1 MKRIVFIGYTIFIFL
16 HSSCKKDPK
25 IIDISQ
31 SGYPEEIGQIV
42 ITQCAVSGCHNDA
55 SKNAASGLS
64 LSTWDKLFEG
74 ARSGSAVIPYK
85 HTLSTFFLFTNTH
98 EDLGL
103 SNLPT
108 MPINGNPLSREQM
121 ILIRNWIDK
130 GAPNNKG
137 EIKFSDNP
145 KRKKYYVTNQG
156 CDLVYVFDSETDL
169 AMRAIDVGNSSKIE
183 SPHMVKVSPDGN
195 YWYVC
200 FTNGNVLQKFRTSD
214 DRLVGEAFI
223 TLGNWNTF
231 VITKNGKY
239 AFVVDWSF
247 EGRIAWVDLEKM
259 ELKKL
264 YQGSGLMKWPHG
276 SALSPDDKYLYVTS
290 QTGNYIYKIDIR
302 NPNFPDFEEIS
313 LVPNELPSNLSSLD
327 PHEIIF
333 SPDGTKYFVA
343 CQKSNELRVLQAS
356 NDSLIAV
363 IPTGEFPQ
371 EFGLSYSTEYLFVT
385 CMEDRTTFQGN
396 VGSVTVI
403 NYKTNSFVKHINTGT
418 QPHGIAVDDEKGL
431 VYVANRNIDSS
442 GPAPHHTTECGGR
455 NGYLTAIDL
464 KTLELKRGFRPEVSS
479 DPYSISIR
487 K

>member
-1 MKRIVFIGYTIFIFL
+1 MKFKITVIIVVFAVFL
-16 HSSCKKDPK
+16 SFCKKDPA
-25 IIDISQ
+25 IIDISET
-31 SGYPEEIGQIV
+31 GYPKEIGELIV
-42 ITQCAVSGCHNDA
+42 TQCAVSGCHNDI

-74 ARSGSAVIPYK
+74 ARSGSAVIPYR
-85 HTLSTFFLFTNTH
+85 HSLSTFFLFTNTH

-103 SNLPT
+103 SNIPT
-108 MPINGNPLSREQM
+108 MPINGPPLSREQILM
-121 ILIRNWIDK
+121 ISAWIDR

-137 EIKFSDNP
+137 KIKFADNP

-156 CDLVYVFDSETDL
+156 CDLVFVFDSETDL
-169 AMRAIDVGNSSKIE
+169 AMRVIDVGNSAAIE

-200 FTNGNVLQKFRTSD
+200 FTNGNVIQKFRTSD
-214 DRLVGEAFI
+214 DRFVGEANI

-231 VITKNGKY
+231 VITKDGKN

-247 EGRIAWVDLEKM
+247 DGRVAWVDLESM
-259 ELKKL
+259 EMKKL

-313 LVPNELPSNLSSLD
+313 LVPGELPSNLSSID

-343 CQKSNELRVLQAS
+343 CQKSNELRVMQAS
-356 NDSLIAV
+356 NDSLIAR
-363 IPTGEFPQ
+363 IPTGEYPQ
-371 EFGLSYSTEYLFVT
+371 EFGMSYSTDYLFVT
-385 CMEDRTTFQGN
+385 CMEDRTTFPGN
-396 VGSVTVI
+396 IGSVTVV
-403 NYKTNSFVKHINTGT
+403 NYKTNQFVKHISTGT

-431 VYVANRNIDSS
+431 VYIANRNIDIS

-455 NGYLTAIDL
+455 NGYLNAIEIN
-464 KTLELKRGFRPEVSS
+464 TLELKRGFRPEVSS